1 MFTEVYRAI
10 KGFFCNICRKNS
22 VIFTDC
28 REIPADIA
36 GFPCRYCRKTP

>member
-1 MFTEVYRAI
+1 MYIANVYRE
-10 KGFFCNICRKNS
+10 NP